1 MKKLL
6 LILTTIFFISLPIV
20 AQTPDF
26 QTVKTE
32 KGMMILNNSKVQPF
46 SFLVAG
52 QNPNGKQNDDG
63 SLFIKTDSGALF
75 VHFVKTKDVPVT
87 EKMTDE
93 LRILKAH
100 RDWDVANEEKAWKA
114 KLNVDVNGITFI
126 QVFNLQNK
134 LLPTKTISTVYWGFP
149 APNPENPNRS
159 FYQTVLLGD
168 VVLMIRTNFDKSIQ
182 KEEIRAFFKQTLE
195 SITLLPLQKQAITP
209 KKKPVKKKVKTK

>member
-1 MKKLL
+1 MNNKMKTILL
-6 LILTTIFFISLPIV
+6 TIIATIILSISV
-20 AQTPDF
+20 FGQTPDF

-87 EKMTDE
+87 EKIIDE

-114 KLNVDVNGITFI
+114 KLNVDVDSVTFI
-126 QVFNLQNK
+126 KVFNLQNNLFPAK
-134 LLPTKTISTVYWGFP
+134 MISSVYWGFS
-149 APNPENPNRS
+149 APNPENPSRS
-159 FYQTVLLGD
+159 LYQTVLLGD
-168 VVLMIRTNFDKSIQ
+168 VVLMIQTGFTKCAGDRNSDRIAMKIKFDDT
-182 KEEIRAFFKQTLE
+182 EIPYIF
-195 SITLLPLQKQAITP
+195 
-209 KKKPVKKKVKTK
+209 